1 LNAPSASQI
10 KQVVNGFSR
19 PSVQTGSASRR
30 NNDIRQDLITR
41 RAGHEAELER
51 LDEELLTLEDL
62 RRQEIQNIKNLT
74 QQIDSLDEGI
84 ASGPAV
90 ILNYFDEFEWSE
102 RMREQMRKVFGIE
115 NFRLAQEGYVAGI
128 ASSSLTNTMMV
139 LLENS
144 VCNANM
150 DGRDIICIM
159 PTGQRDFPLPVRVV
173 STDVCMDHHRII
185 AQEPGSRS
193 HTSYLRR

>member
-1 LNAPSASQI
+1 M
-10 KQVVNGFSR
+10 
-19 PSVQTGSASRR
+19 QTGSASRR

-41 RAGHEAELER
+41 RAGHQAELER
-51 LDEELLTLEDL
+51 LDEELRTLEDL

-74 QQIDSLDEGI
+74 QQLDSLDEGI

-128 ASSSLTNTMMV
+128 ASSSLLINTMMV

-193 HTSYLRR
+193 HTSSLRR